1 MSNDNKPEDKKLS
14 RRSFLSKAA
23 AGTAG
28 AAALGFPMISVAQ
41 SPITMRMYAS

>member
-1 MSNDNKPEDKKLS
+1 MSNEGKSQGKKLS

-28 AAALGFPMISVAQ
+28 AATTARWTAD
-41 SPITMRMYAS
+41 R